1 MARPPVYR
9 CFMRRGFTLVEMLV
23 VLGIIAILV
32 GLLMPAVMA
41 TVNRARITRMGT
53 EIAQIKDAIEK
64 YKTDKGDYPPNLR
77 GNPAAVMRHIRR
89 CYPKISPTELAALWD
104 FSTGSVWPVM
114 QLDEG
119 ESLVFWLAKTRN
131 NPQYPFGLA
140 GGSGTEY
147 QSYYDFDERR
157 LTDDD
162 LDTWFSFRPEYAK
175 DTFYLYV
182 DSRSY
187 LYPNGTTYAGY
198 AQHLADSSLPPV
210 PCVGES
216 MPETS
221 VLPYWTETNNPA
233 AVAGETRQC
242 LLFLP
247 QNPTSY
253 QLLCA
258 GQDGDFGYF
267 DSSGTAVDMVKFF
280 PSGGNFVRADNDN
293 ITDFSSGKKLSDHIP

>member
-1 MARPPVYR
+1 
-9 CFMRRGFTLVEMLV
+9 MRRGFTLVEMLV

-89 CYPKISPTELAALWD
+89 CYPKISPTELALLWD
-104 FSTGSVWPVM
+104 FSTGSVWPAM

-119 ESLVFWLAKTRN
+119 ESLVFWLAATRQS
-131 NPQYPFGLA
+131 PQFPFGLSTGA
-140 GGSGTEY
+140 SGIERVKL
-147 QSYYDFDERR
+147 YDFDERR

-162 LDTWFSFRPEYAK
+162 GDGWASFRPEYAK

-187 LYPNGTTYAGY
+187 LYLDPAGEWAGY
-198 AQHLADSSLPPV
+198 VQHLADPMKPAV

-221 VLPYWTETNNPA
+221 VLPYWSETLQPNPPMGA
-233 AVAGETRQC
+233 TAQV
-242 LLFLP
+242 LLYVP
-247 QNPTSY
+247 QNQTSY
-253 QLLCA
+253 QILCA

-267 DSSGTAVDMVKFF
+267 DSSGSPVDMIKFF